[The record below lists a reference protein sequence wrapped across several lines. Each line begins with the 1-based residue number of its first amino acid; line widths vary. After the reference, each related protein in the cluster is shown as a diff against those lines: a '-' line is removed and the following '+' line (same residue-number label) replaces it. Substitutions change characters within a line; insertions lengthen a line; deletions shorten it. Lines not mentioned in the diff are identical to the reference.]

1 MGVRDDTRRER
12 WWVDKEG
19 VQMVDRY
26 RGRSRIM
33 RRERWWVDT
42 EGDRDVMRI
51 ERWWVEL

>member
-1 MGVRDDTRRER
+1 
-12 WWVDKEG
+12 
-19 VQMVDRY
+19 MVGRH
-26 RGRSRIM
+26 RGRSRVM